1 MNTSVALTLRWPWSL
16 QSRTGCPATSTCFI
30 SPGVVLD
37 YWYENHS
44 VWKAK
49 SSGVLISPSARS
61 PASQTT
67 ASTSSGSS
75 GTSLTWKEIG
85 EERLRNGAQ
94 LARLTLKW
102 DSGALWGCRCERGAE
117 VQKKLEPSPYPAA
130 QTQERWTSKLLHY
143 HNSKCNFLHYDTA
156 LAHGKHASI
165 RQNDIALQMLLNSM
179 KPHSTA
185 QHRWE
190 VQSVEECTMAHFSTS
205 TQCNAGDVHCSQNA
219 KACIAKL

>member
-1 MNTSVALTLRWPWSL
+1 MNTSLALTLRWPWSL

-37 YWYENHS
+37 YWYISHQWKSSS
-44 VWKAK
+44 VKKWK

-94 LARLTLKW
+94 LARLTLKS

-130 QTQERWTSKLLHY
+130 QTQERWTSKLLH
-143 HNSKCNFLHYDTA
+143 
-156 LAHGKHASI
+156 
-165 RQNDIALQMLLNSM
+165 
-179 KPHSTA
+179 
-185 QHRWE
+185 
-190 VQSVEECTMAHFSTS
+190 CTTIIP
-205 TQCNAGDVHCSQNA
+205 NAIS
-219 KACIAKL
+219 CIMILP